1 MLRTKGEPLESVF
14 SKMLGPRAGLT
25 VLIITAVTEQW
36 RNDHQHLSLSGGQG
50 ALPPPS
56 LKSGQESQTSTV
68 FHKLENAS
76 WLINSQQPVN
86 RVGWEIP
93 GLS

>member
-1 MLRTKGEPLESVF
+1 ML
-14 SKMLGPRAGLT
+14 
-25 VLIITAVTEQW
+25 LITTITEQW
-36 RNDHQHLSLSGGQG
+36 RTDHQHLSLNGGRG
-50 ALPPPS
+50 TLPPPS

-68 FHKLENAS
+68 FHNLENAS
-76 WLINSQQPVN
+76 WLINSQQLVN

>member
-1 MLRTKGEPLESVF
+1 MQRTKEEPLESVF
-14 SKMLGPRAGLT
+14 SKMLGPQAGLT

-36 RNDHQHLSLSGGQG
+36 RTDHQHLSLSGGQG

-68 FHKLENAS
+68 LHKLENTS
-76 WLINSQQPVN
+76 WLITSQHPVN
-86 RVGWEIP
+86 
-93 GLS
+93 